1 MMDEDFTYNRSWE
14 QIIHML
20 EKAEQKQNWHFMM
33 MQRKDTDKSERMMH
47 MRNYKGLEGVSL
59 AAGFITSLAPITT
72 ETSVL
77 SKESLISSRS

>member
-47 MRNYKGLEGVSL
+47 MRNYKGLEGVINAL
-59 AAGFITSLAPITT
+59 RWTLGDRQTT
-72 ETSVL
+72 KEMVL
-77 SKESLISSRS
+77 GDVKNG

>member
-47 MRNYKGLEGVSL
+47 MRNYKGLEGVINAL
-59 AAGFITSLAPITT
+59 RWTLGDRQTT
-72 ETSVL
+72 KEVVL
-77 SKESLISSRS
+77 GDVKNG

>member
-33 MQRKDTDKSERMMH
+33 MQRKDSDKSERMMH
-47 MRNYKGLEGVSL
+47 MRNYKGLEGVINAL
-59 AAGFITSLAPITT
+59 RWTLGDRQTT
-72 ETSVL
+72 KEVVL
-77 SKESLISSRS
+77 GDVKNG